1 MKLRRI
7 FHAVHFVDTGFP
19 DERVHFL
26 KNKLLPER
34 ALISEKQLKT
44 IAQTVSETVDVTQNF
59 QHITDLRI
67 NQKRP
72 GNMNHIS

>member
-1 MKLRRI
+1 MHL
-7 FHAVHFVDTGFP
+7 VDTDLP

-44 IAQTVSETVDVTQNF
+44 IAQTVSETVAVTQNL

-72 GNMNHIS
+72 GNMNHISQMIIW